1 MKRKKQPLERI
12 AVTDEAAKAKVALV
26 LEVLSGEKSIGK
38 ACEETGINMLQYYK
52 LEEKMLRAMM
62 EAALMPSMRRRGPSP
77 AAEATTLAA
86 ETEALR
92 AEHRRMRSLV
102 RVSRKLLGL
111 GTGKPRKT
119 ALRGPKTEVSPGLP
133 AAEMPKRR
141 GRPPKAASMAPDLP
155 AVASAKAGPAAMAPS
170 GPQEG

>member
-1 MKRKKQPLERI
+1 MRKRKKQPLERI
-12 AVTDEAAKAKVALV
+12 AVTDAAAKAKVALV
-26 LEVLSGEKSIGK
+26 LEVLSGEKSIGA
-38 ACEETGINMLQYYK
+38 ACQEAGVNILQYYK
-52 LEEKMLRAMM
+52 LEEKMLRSML

-77 AAEATTLAA
+77 ATEATTLAA

-119 ALRGPKTEVSPGLP
+119 GLRSPKTGVWPEATLPGTELP
-133 AAEMPKRR
+133 RRR
-141 GRPPKAASMAPDLP
+141 GRLP
-155 AVASAKAGPAAMAPS
+155 RHAPS
-170 GPQEG
+170 RAEGAATPAPETPVEAQKEA